1 VTVRNQA
8 VKGQKMEFY
17 TVRKESSIASNPVV
31 SSYKATVWGNSLRAH
46 LRRHNRL
53 RNRRNHRNHHPTPQ
67 TQTCLV
73 VDGSFFFVEV
83 AVVVRI

>member
-1 VTVRNQA
+1 
-8 VKGQKMEFY
+8 MEFY
-17 TVRKESSIASNPVV
+17 TVRKEYSIASSPVV
-31 SSYKATVWGNSLRAH
+31 SSYKAIVWGNSLRAH

-53 RNRRNHRNHHPTPQ
+53 CNRRNHRNHRNHHPTPQ